1 VNTDNGLI
9 GLSTSSQVSRTV
21 PLLLW

>member
-1 VNTDNGLI
+1 VNTDDGLI

>member
-1 VNTDNGLI
+1 VNTDNGLV
-9 GLSTSSQVSRTV
+9 GLSTSSQVARTV